1 MVDKTQL
8 EGMVESLT
16 AIKEEFF
23 RLKDEQKV
31 SIRKDAI
38 SVQLKTILQ
47 DSNNYDELKG
57 KIELLIKELT
67 TI

>member
-8 EGMVESLT
+8 EGMVEGLT

-47 DSNNYDELKG
+47 DNYDELKE

>member
-8 EGMVESLT
+8 EGMVEGLT

-38 SVQLKTILQ
+38 SVHLKTILQ
-47 DSNNYDELKG
+47 DSNNYDELKE

>member
-8 EGMVESLT
+8 EGMVEGLT

-47 DSNNYDELKG
+47 DSNNYDELKE
-57 KIELLIKELT
+57 KIKLLIKELT

>member
-8 EGMVESLT
+8 EGMVEGLT

-38 SVQLKTILQ
+38 SVSLKSILQ
-47 DSNNYDELKG
+47 DSSNYEELKE
-57 KIELLIKELT
+57 KIENLITELT

>member
-8 EGMVESLT
+8 EGMVEGLT

-31 SIRKDAI
+31 SIRKDAVA
-38 SVQLKTILQ
+38 VQLKTILQ
-47 DSNNYDELKG
+47 DSSNYDEIKY
-57 KIELLIKELT
+57 KIESLITELT
-67 TI
+67 TL

>member
-8 EGMVESLT
+8 EGMVEGLT

-47 DSNNYDELKG
+47 DSNNYDELKE